1 MVVKFCLF
9 SYLSYACISHFLVL
23 NFFLSRYLYLSFC
36 HSLDLLS
43 YQQTHSLTHSSVH
56 STHRS
61 HTTFSVAGK
70 PLLSHSQ
77 NCSDSRPRDIY
88 SAFPPLISK
97 KDLKFRLADRVLP
110 ESTSFRL
117 RLRRNEFSRL
127 GAFFTH
133 DYRVYT
139 I

>member
-1 MVVKFCLF
+1 MHVYPIF
-9 SYLSYACISHFLVL
+9 SYLISFSH
-23 NFFLSRYLYLSFC
+23 RYLYLSFC

-43 YQQTHSLTHSSVH
+43 YQQTHS
-56 STHRS
+56 STLILPFTRLISQRS
-61 HTTFSVAGK
+61 QFAGK

>member
-1 MVVKFCLF
+1 MHVYPIF
-9 SYLSYACISHFLVL
+9 SYLISFSLAIYIFHSVILSICFLT
-23 NFFLSRYLYLSFC
+23 SK
-36 HSLDLLS
+36 HSS
-43 YQQTHSLTHSSVH
+43 THSSVH
-56 STHRS
+56 STHL
-61 HTTFSVAGK
+61 TTFSVAGK

-133 DYRVYT
+133 DYRVCT

>member
-1 MVVKFCLF
+1 MHVYPIF
-9 SYLSYACISHFLVL
+9 SYLISFSLAIYIFHSVILSICFLT
-23 NFFLSRYLYLSFC
+23 SK
-36 HSLDLLS
+36 H
-43 YQQTHSLTHSSVH
+43 
-56 STHRS
+56 THRRILPF
-61 HTTFSVAGK
+61 TR
-70 PLLSHSQ
+70 LISQ
-77 NCSDSRPRDIY
+77 RSQSQANPCSLILKNCSDSRPRDIY